1 VCRIGPILSDVTT
14 VLLLRHGR
22 STANAQGV
30 LAGRNDSELDET
42 GRDQALDLA
51 NRLADVPLDILVTSP
66 QLRARQTAQMA
77 AAGRAEAVVDDA
89 FAECDYGDWS
99 GAALSE
105 LATEPAWEIVQWQ
118 PSAAQFP
125 AGETMAQMAH
135 RATHG
140 VRQLVSCPPAGIR
153 VGRHPRRCHQ
163 GHRGRRAGGASGPFP
178 AHRDR
183 HRLGERDHVL
193 TQASRSSSG
202 STTPDRY
209 ALRVNRTTKVRTRSS
224 VAALRSRVEP
234 VTRRILSFSHPQRF
248 VVGTVGQPGDRTFF
262 LQVSDAGAPVSV
274 VCEKEQASVLAEKV
288 LELLDQVRRSGV
300 EVPDDADEELIDT
313 DPLQQPIDPEFRVSA
328 MGIGWDPTD
337 EAVII
342 EAHGESES
350 DDVPDIGDDGEGP
363 DTLRVRLTPVD
374 ALAFSI
380 RTSRVVAAGRPQC
393 PFCHL
398 PIDPDGHICPRAN
411 GYRRHLA

>member
-51 NRLADVPLDILVTSP
+51 NRLADVPLDVLVTSP

-140 VRQLVSCPPAGIR
+140 VRQLVSA
-153 VGRHPRRCHQ
+153 
-163 GHRGRRAGGASGPFP
+163 
-178 AHRDR
+178 
-183 HRLGERDHVL
+183 
-193 TQASRSSSG
+193 
-202 STTPDRY
+202 
-209 ALRVNRTTKVRTRSS
+209 
-224 VAALRSRVEP
+224 
-234 VTRRILSFSHPQRF
+234 HPQGFVWVVTHGDVIKAIVADALGVHLDHFQRIVVDTASVSVITYSPKRPF
-248 VVGTVGQPGDRTFF
+248 VERLNDTGPIRLARKPDDKGSDAVVGGR
-262 LQVSDAGAPVSV
+262 
-274 VCEKEQASVLAEKV
+274 AS
-288 LELLDQVRRSGV
+288 Q
-300 EVPDDADEELIDT
+300 
-313 DPLQQPIDPEFRVSA
+313 
-328 MGIGWDPTD
+328 
-337 EAVII
+337 
-342 EAHGESES
+342 
-350 DDVPDIGDDGEGP
+350 
-363 DTLRVRLTPVD
+363 
-374 ALAFSI
+374 
-380 RTSRVVAAGRPQC
+380 
-393 PFCHL
+393 
-398 PIDPDGHICPRAN
+398 
-411 GYRRHLA
+411 